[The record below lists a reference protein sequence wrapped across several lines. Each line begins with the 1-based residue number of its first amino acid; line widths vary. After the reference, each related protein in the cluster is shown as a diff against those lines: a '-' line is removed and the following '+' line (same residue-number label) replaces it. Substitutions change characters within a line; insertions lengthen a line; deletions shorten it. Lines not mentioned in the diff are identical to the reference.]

1 METVFITVCHMP
13 GTGRIPRAYSTFA
26 RAKKHCEDVSDGPHE
41 WLSTEDGE
49 TPMRS
54 LVTKC
59 TPMSIYE
66 APVDW
71 GC

>member
-1 METVFITVCHMP
+1 MKTVFITVCHMP

-26 RAKKHCEDVSDGPHE
+26 LAKKHCEAVSDGPHE
-41 WLSTEDGE
+41 WLSTLDDE

-54 LVTKC
+54 LVTRF
-59 TPMSIYE
+59 TEMSIHK
-66 APVDW
+66 APIDW